1 MTRHQRLRAA
11 GDPSEPTDKMFIKNA
26 SLQHPA
32 RYHELLLPSRPYRGE
47 PPTVAGFLL
56 YPDTPAKMETTSRE
70 AFCFRPVPQRN
81 RGKGNHVAQNTQ
93 QESHRSHLTSSRQT
107 GGGNSSRDRE
117 RGEDE
122 QEGNQVQMGPTGVKN
137 EHSATEMLSQY
148 QKDFP
153 PPSSCRRRRT
163 PALPQPDNI
172 GINPAF
178 RIEFSTVQREAYPG
192 WPIMNLRAAS
202 SGQPNMTSE

>member
-1 MTRHQRLRAA
+1 
-11 GDPSEPTDKMFIKNA
+11 MFIKNDN
-26 SLQHPA
+26 LQNP
-32 RYHELLLPSRPYRGE
+32 RRQHEFFLRSRPYRGE

-70 AFCFRPVPQRN
+70 AFCFKQVSQQD
-81 RGKGNHVAQNTQ
+81 RGKGDHFNPNTQ
-93 QESHRSHLTSSRQT
+93 QEFRQSHPTSSRQT
-107 GGGNSSRDRE
+107 GRGNGSKDCE
-117 RGEDE
+117 PGEDE
-122 QEGNQVQMGPTGVKN
+122 QEGNNDQTKEQDT
-137 EHSATEMLSQY
+137 AEMQSQY

-178 RIEFSTVQREAYPG
+178 RIDFSTVQRENFPG
-192 WPIMNLRAAS
+192 WPIMNPSCLTS
-202 SGQPNMTSE
+202 SQARNFQQ

>member
-1 MTRHQRLRAA
+1 MKWLLYQTPTKQLVVQRA
-11 GDPSEPTDKMFIKNA
+11 EPGAKTDKMFIQTA
-26 SLQHPA
+26 RRQHDFFLRSP
-32 RYHELLLPSRPYRGE
+32 PYRGE

-70 AFCFRPVPQRN
+70 AFRSRTISQQD
-81 RGKGNHVAQNTQ
+81 RGKGDNSASNTQ
-93 QESHRSHLTSSRQT
+93 QVSNRSLPTSSREA
-107 GGGNSSRDRE
+107 GRGSSRRDRE
-117 RGEDE
+117 AGEDE
-122 QEGNQVQMGPTGVKN
+122 EGHNPDETAWTKKQETTYMQ
-137 EHSATEMLSQY
+137 SQY

-178 RIEFSTVQREAYPG
+178 RIDFSTVQREDYPG
-192 WPIMNLRAAS
+192 WPIMNPRRTGRS
-202 SGQPNMTSE
+202 RQDNQT